1 MKHLIYISFLLL
13 FVSCYNKNTP
23 KKPDNLIAKDKM
35 VTVLVD
41 MSLYNSAKGVNK
53 KVLEN
58 RGVKLKEQIY
68 AKHEIDSAQF
78 AASNYYYTYNTEE
91 YEEIYTQ
98 VKDSLNQL
106 KKKYKALDVVESK
119 QKKVQD
125 SIKRSKLNS
134 VAKKNYLSQPLK
146 AAVSKKEQKRTEK
159 SN

>member
-13 FVSCYNKNTP
+13 FVSCYNKNKP

-53 KVLEN
+53 KVIEN
-58 RGVKLKEQIY
+58 SGVKLQEQIY

-78 AASNYYYTYNTEE
+78 ANSNYYYTYNTEL
-91 YEEIYTQ
+91 YNEIYKQ
-98 VKDSLNQL
+98 VKDSLTKL
-106 KKKYKALDVVESK
+106 KNKYKAIDVVESK

-125 SIKRSKLNS
+125 SIKRSKLKS
-134 VAKKNYLSQPLK
+134 VTTKNYLNKPLK
-146 AAVSKKEQKRTEK
+146 AAVSKKD
-159 SN
+159 